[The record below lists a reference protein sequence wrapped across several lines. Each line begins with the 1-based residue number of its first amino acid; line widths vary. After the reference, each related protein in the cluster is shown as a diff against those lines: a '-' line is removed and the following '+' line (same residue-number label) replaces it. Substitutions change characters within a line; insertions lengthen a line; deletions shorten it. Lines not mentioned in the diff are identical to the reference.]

1 MVEVALTLITPVLL
15 RELLRWLQAAV
26 SPHDGSSGADNI
38 EHVPKPPEWKG
49 WVLAVALG
57 LCSMAMPMMLHHH
70 KW

>member
-1 MVEVALTLITPVLL
+1 M
-15 RELLRWLQAAV
+15 QAAV